1 MSTTE
6 HNSKGKIDVIIPE
19 KVYGRDEGAYQTR
32 PRSNNLLKVLLL
44 IFALVVLLVGGG
56 LLLVYLSKNPVQM
69 AGVPVE
75 GVKSKTGMD
84 KSSVE
89 KPKREVTPAA
99 IETANPTQIALE
111 KEEAEKKLTDFLSA
125 KKALDR
131 IGGPEWGGDLYAQM
145 LQRNQEADGLFM
157 NKAYASASQKY
168 SEALLM
174 VNRLA
179 GQADEA
185 LRRVL
190 EEGSLAL
197 AEGKGKRAVNKFNVA
212 LMLDPG
218 NEFAARSLERAK
230 KTESVMRLI
239 ESGKGHEQRN
249 GFSLALTDYRE
260 ALRLD
265 PQSKKA
271 QTAFNR
277 VKEMIAHDQ
286 FQQLMSSGFSAL
298 HAEDYE
304 AARATFL
311 KARSFKPG
319 SNEVQD
325 ALAQVDQAIRL
336 ARIETLRERALA
348 AEKMEDWDQALG
360 SYQAAL
366 EIDNSIQF
374 AVRGK
379 EQAQDRVRIEK
390 NMAFYLGKPNV
401 LESDRHLANALGLLR
416 EASKIEPK
424 GPRLNGQAEK
434 LDQFVKIA
442 KTPVSITLDS
452 DNLTEV
458 AVYKVGRLGKFH
470 TWDLNLRPGTY
481 TVVGTRDGYKDVR
494 QKMVVKPGEEGLRIT
509 LKCEERI

>member
-1 MSTTE
+1 MSTTK
-6 HNSKGKIDVIIPE
+6 HNSKGKVDVIIPE
-19 KVYGRDEGAYQTR
+19 KVYGRDEGVYQTR
-32 PRSNNLLKVLLL
+32 PRSPYLLKALSL

-56 LLLVYLSKNPVQM
+56 FLLVYLSKNPVQM
-69 AGVPVE
+69 AGVPD
-75 GVKSKTGMD
+75 GSVKSKPGRD
-84 KSSVE
+84 KPSIE
-89 KPKREVTPAA
+89 TPKREVAPAA
-99 IETANPTQIALE
+99 IETKNPAQIALDE
-111 KEEAEKKLTDFLSA
+111 KEAEKKMTDFLSA
-125 KKALDR
+125 KKALDGR
-131 IGGPEWGGDLYAQM
+131 GGAGWGGDLYAKL
-145 LQRNQEADGLFM
+145 LQLNQEADGLFM

-190 EEGSLAL
+190 EEGSFAL
-197 AEGKGKRAVNKFNVA
+197 AEGDGKQAVNKFNVA
-212 LMLDPG
+212 LMIDPG

-230 KTESVMRLI
+230 KIESVMGLI
-239 ESGKGHEQRN
+239 ESGKGHEQSN
-249 GFSLALTDYRE
+249 DLSLAHTDYRE

-265 PQSKKA
+265 PQSKRA
-271 QTAFNR
+271 LMAFNR
-277 VKEMIAHDQ
+277 VKAMIAHDQ

-298 HAEDYE
+298 HDEDYE
-304 AARATFL
+304 AARTSFF
-311 KARSFKPG
+311 KARSFKPK

-336 ARIETLRERALA
+336 ARIEALREKAFA
-348 AEKMEDWDQALG
+348 AEKMEDWDEALG

-390 NMAFYLGKPNV
+390 YMAFYLEKPSV
-401 LESDRHLANALGLLR
+401 LESDPHLANALGLLR
-416 EASKIEPK
+416 EVSKIEPK
-424 GPRLNGQAEK
+424 GPRLNGQTEK
-434 LDQFVKIA
+434 LDQLIKIA
-442 KTPVSITLDS
+442 KTPVSITLES

-470 TWDLNLRPGTY
+470 TRDLNLRPGTY

-494 QKMVVKPGEEGLRIT
+494 QKMVVKAGEEGLRIT

>member
-6 HNSKGKIDVIIPE
+6 HNSKEKIDVIIPE
-19 KVYGRDEGAYQTR
+19 KVYGRDAGVYQAR
-32 PRSNNLLKVLLL
+32 PRSSNLIKVLLL

-69 AGVPVE
+69 AGAPIE
-75 GVKSKTGMD
+75 RANSKPGMEKSTI
-84 KSSVE
+84 E
-89 KPKREVTPAA
+89 TPRREVTPVD
-99 IETANPTQIALE
+99 IETANPTQLSLE
-111 KEEAEKKLTDFLSA
+111 KEDAEKKMTDFMSA
-125 KKALDR
+125 KKALDG
-131 IGGPEWGGDLYAQM
+131 IGGAEWGGDLYAKM
-145 LQRNQEADGLFM
+145 IKSNQEADDLYM
-157 NKAYASASQKY
+157 KQAYASAAQKY
-168 SEALLM
+168 LEALSS

-179 GQADEA
+179 DQSDEA

-197 AEGKGKRAVNKFNVA
+197 VEGDGKQAVKKFNVA
-212 LMLDPG
+212 LKIDPG

-249 GFSLALTDYRE
+249 GLSLALTDYRE

-265 PQSKKA
+265 PKSKRA
-271 QTAFNR
+271 QAALKR
-277 VKEMIAHDQ
+277 VKAKITHDQ
-286 FQQLMSSGFSAL
+286 FQKLMSSGFTAL
-298 HAEDYE
+298 HAENYE
-304 AARATFL
+304 AARAAFL
-311 KARSFKPG
+311 KARSFKPN
-319 SNEVQD
+319 SSEVQD

-336 ARIETLRERALA
+336 ARIEALREKAFA
-348 AEKMEDWDQALG
+348 AETMEDWDQAFE

-366 EIDNSIQF
+366 EIDRSIQF

-379 EQAQDRVRIEK
+379 AQAQVRVRIEK
-390 NMAFYLGKPNV
+390 NMVFYIEKPNV
-401 LESDRHLANALGLLR
+401 LESDPHLADALGLLQ
-416 EASKIEPK
+416 EAVKIEPK
-424 GPRLNGQAEK
+424 GPRLIGQIEK
-434 LDQFVKIA
+434 LDQLVKIA
-442 KTPVSITLDS
+442 KTPVSITLES

-470 TWDLNLRPGTY
+470 THDLNLRPGTY

-494 QKMVVKPGEEGLRIT
+494 QKMVVKAGEEGLRIT